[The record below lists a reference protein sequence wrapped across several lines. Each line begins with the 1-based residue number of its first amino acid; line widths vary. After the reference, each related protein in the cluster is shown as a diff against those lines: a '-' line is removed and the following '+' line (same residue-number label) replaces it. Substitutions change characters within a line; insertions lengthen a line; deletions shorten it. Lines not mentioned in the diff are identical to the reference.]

1 MVYTMT
7 PVLLELLLLSIIEKE
22 DTYGYLIGQQLKTVS
37 DLKDSSLYP
46 VLKRLADQNLVE
58 IYDMQYQGRNRK
70 YYHLTEEGK
79 ERFELLK
86 IEWNAYTKK
95 LDEILGIA
103 DRNQKEGKESI

>member
-1 MVYTMT
+1 MVYPMT

-58 IYDMQYQGRNRK
+58 IYDMQYKGRNRK

-79 ERFELLK
+79 KRFELLK

-95 LDEILGIA
+95 LNEILGTT
-103 DRNQKEGKESI
+103 DRDQKEGKESL